1 MKPRGGALIITLNIN
16 HPAYKNLVEVLE
28 HEVSMDASLEE
39 MQDRLLR
46 ARDGMKLLLFAWA
59 RYEDETPEGNEKD
72 SITDA
77 RLDWGRVARK
87 FLINN

>member
-1 MKPRGGALIITLNIN
+1 MVRKTYPESSNQSSV
-16 HPAYKNLVEVLE
+16 HPWHLSVIADFHGDEE
-28 HEVSMDASLEE
+28 SQESLK
-39 MQDRLLR
+39 DRLVR
-46 ARDGMKLLLFAWA
+46 ARSGMKLLLFAWA

-87 FLINN
+87 FLMSN